1 MWDLKVVT
9 SDPRVIA
16 FIYLFLAVLGLCCCT
31 GLLSLV
37 AVSGGYSLAACF
49 SLTWLLLLWS
59 SGSRRV
65 SFSSCGSQALD
76 TGSIVVAHRLSCSEA
91 CGIFP
96 DQGSNPWLLH

>member
-31 GLLSLV
+31 GPFSLV
-37 AVSGGYSLAACF
+37 AVSGGYSLAAGF

-59 SGSRRV
+59 SGSRRM
-65 SFSSCGSQALD
+65 SFSNCCSQALE
-76 TGSIVVAHRLSCSEA
+76 HRLHSCGTQA
-91 CGIFP
+91 
-96 DQGSNPWLLH
+96 